1 MLTEEQSSPE
11 QAIWLLQVL
20 CWGSLSV

>member
-11 QAIWLLQVL
+11 QSNWLLQVL